1 MMWTTLLDTDL
12 LRLQSRMESD
22 SQDASSVSAADLQDA
37 ADPTVVGQER
47 EFLVEAE
54 KPIELSYKGGKT
66 TARVKNTLK

>member
-1 MMWTTLLDTDL
+1 
-12 LRLQSRMESD
+12 MESD